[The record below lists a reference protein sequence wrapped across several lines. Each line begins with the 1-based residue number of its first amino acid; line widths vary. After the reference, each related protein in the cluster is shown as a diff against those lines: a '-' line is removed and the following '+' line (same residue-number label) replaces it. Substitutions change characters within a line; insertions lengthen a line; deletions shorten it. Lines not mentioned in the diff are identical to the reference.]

1 MMSDIGPGRD
11 AGRTPAVIGAAGAGR
26 PERQPGTVSRGHR
39 VALLTIALG
48 LLRSRRF
55 QEPVIIGVV
64 GLVALIALARQS
76 NARARERLIAWDKK
90 QTLRAQRRAKTR
102 SA

>member
-1 MMSDIGPGRD
+1 M
-11 AGRTPAVIGAAGAGR
+11 
-26 PERQPGTVSRGHR
+26 
-39 VALLTIALG
+39 ALLTIGLG

-55 QEPVIIGVV
+55 QESVIVGVV

-76 NARARERLIAWDKK
+76 NARARARLIAWDQK
-90 QTLRAQRRAKTR
+90 QTLRMQRRAKTR